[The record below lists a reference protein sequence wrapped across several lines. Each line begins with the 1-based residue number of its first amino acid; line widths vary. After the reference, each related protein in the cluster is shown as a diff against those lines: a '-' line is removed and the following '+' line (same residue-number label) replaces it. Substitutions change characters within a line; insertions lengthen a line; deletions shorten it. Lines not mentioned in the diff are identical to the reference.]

1 MILTKTDTFLHYF
14 IIDFP
19 NIDPNNIKI
28 AAFDLD
34 STIIK
39 TKSKKVMPESKDDW
53 LFFANLNNMKK
64 IFKLLVKKGF
74 LIVILSNQKNLEKRI
89 SIEDFQYKISC
100 INSELN
106 FNISWMFALDDDL
119 YRKPMLGMFKYYTD
133 LIKLYYDAFDTNCN
147 FCLKESFYCGDAA
160 GRVYNSKLKS
170 KDHSYIDMY
179 FAHNAGIRF
188 ITPEKLFLS
197 DNSNYQ
203 IIHPYQNIN
212 LKKIFGPKL
221 TTSESET
228 NSSSSET
235 DTSSSE
241 TNSSSS
247 ETDTSSFETNTSS
260 SEINSSD
267 TNSDTTLS
275 DVLNLINTFI
285 ISTINKVGKKICII
299 MVGCPGSGKSTIR
312 HKIINLSNINSNIF
326 TFSPDDKTSVKN
338 YKLKIN
344 KSNLIIDSTNSSFK
358 HRAKYYEELDPTIYN
373 FLIIHF
379 NIDKLLCKHL
389 NHCRYHKTLF
399 YDTSEISEISETSEV
414 LVPEI
419 AYRIYY
425 KNYEDP
431 NLDYSKLDDNYQIK
445 VININNIKSI
455 IDSSMITNE
464 YYMMYNI

>member
-1 MILTKTDTFLHYF
+1 MILTKTDTFLHHF

-64 IFKLLVKKGF
+64 IFKLLVNKGF
-74 LIVILSNQKNLEKRI
+74 LIVVFSNQKNLEKRI
-89 SIEDFQYKISC
+89 SIEDFQSKINN
-100 INSELN
+100 INSELK

-133 LIKLYYDAFDTNCN
+133 LIKLYYDAFDTSIN

-160 GRVYNSKLKS
+160 GRVYNSKLKLKS

-197 DNSNYQ
+197 DNANYQ

-221 TTSESET
+221 TTSDSEINT
-228 NSSSSET
+228 SSSET

-241 TNSSSS
+241 I
-247 ETDTSSFETNTSS
+247 DTSSSATAST
-260 SEINSSD
+260 D
-267 TNSDTTLS
+267 TNSDTTLY

-285 ISTINKVGKKICII
+285 NNTINKVGKKICII

-312 HKIINLSNINSNIF
+312 HKIINLPNINSNIF

-338 YKLKIN
+338 YKSKIN

-399 YDTSEISEISETSEV
+399 YDTSKISEISEV

-431 NLDYSKLDDNYQIK
+431 NLDYSKLDDNYQLK

-455 IDSSMITNE
+455 IDPSKITSE